1 MLLIGLALA
10 AVALWVLVRLGK
22 QTEKARRGHWRISA
36 TLLGGTCFA
45 GAVLAVAKGSYLW
58 AAALAVAGLYLVIQ
72 SRVRTV
78 PARQPPQPASRMTMA
93 EAREILGVGPDA
105 SVEEIQRA
113 WKRLMARTHPDQG
126 GSEGLAARVNA
137 ARDHLLDQL
146 SKPR

>member
-1 MLLIGLALA
+1 MLLIVLGLA

-45 GAVLAVAKGSYLW
+45 GAVLCVAKGSYIW
-58 AAALAVAGLYLVIQ
+58 AAALAAAGLYLVVQ
-72 SRVRTV
+72 SRIRSVASPK
-78 PARQPPQPASRMTMA
+78 PAAPTGPLMSKA
-93 EAREILGVGPDA
+93 EARAILGVRENA
-105 SVEEIQRA
+105 SSDDIQTA

-137 ARDHLLDQL
+137 ARDRLLG
-146 SKPR
+146 

>member
-1 MLLIGLALA
+1 MLLIVLGLA

-45 GAVLAVAKGSYLW
+45 GAVLSVAKGSYIL
-58 AAALAVAGLYLVIQ
+58 AAALAAAGLYLVMQ
-72 SRVRTV
+72 SRIRSVAAPK
-78 PARQPPQPASRMTMA
+78 PAAPTGPLMSKA
-93 EAREILGVGPDA
+93 EARAILGVRENA
-105 SVEEIQRA
+105 SRDDIQTA

-137 ARDHLLDQL
+137 ARDRLLG
-146 SKPR
+146 

>member
-1 MLLIGLALA
+1 MLLIVLGLA

-45 GAVLAVAKGSYLW
+45 GAVLSVAKGSYIL
-58 AAALAVAGLYLVIQ
+58 AAALAAAGLYLVMQ
-72 SRVRTV
+72 SRIRSVTSSK
-78 PARQPPQPASRMTMA
+78 PAAPTGPLMSKA
-93 EAREILGVGPDA
+93 EARAILGVREKA
-105 SVEEIQRA
+105 SRDDIQTA

-137 ARDHLLDQL
+137 ARDRLLG
-146 SKPR
+146 

>member
-1 MLLIGLALA
+1 MLLIVLGLA

-45 GAVLAVAKGSYLW
+45 GAVLSVAKSSYIW
-58 AAALAVAGLYLVIQ
+58 AAALFVAGLYLVLQ
-72 SRVRTV
+72 SRIRTTTPKPAV
-78 PARQPPQPASRMTMA
+78 PVGPQMSKA
-93 EAREILGVGPDA
+93 EARAILGVSENA
-105 SVEEIQRA
+105 SSADIQAA

-137 ARDHLLDQL
+137 ARDRLLG
-146 SKPR
+146 

>member
-1 MLLIGLALA
+1 MLLIVLGLA

-45 GAVLAVAKGSYLW
+45 GAVLSVARGSYIW
-58 AAALAVAGLYLVIQ
+58 AAALFVAGLYLVLQ
-72 SRVRTV
+72 SRIRTTTPKPAV
-78 PARQPPQPASRMTMA
+78 PVGPQMSKA
-93 EAREILGVGPDA
+93 EARAILSVSENA
-105 SVEEIQRA
+105 SSADIQAA

-137 ARDHLLDQL
+137 ARDRLLG
-146 SKPR
+146 